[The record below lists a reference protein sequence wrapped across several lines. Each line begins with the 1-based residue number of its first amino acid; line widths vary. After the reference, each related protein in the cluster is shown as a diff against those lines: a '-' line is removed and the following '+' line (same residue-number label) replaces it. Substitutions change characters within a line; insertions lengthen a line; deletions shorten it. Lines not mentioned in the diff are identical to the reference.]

1 MKNKNKKIYIILFA
15 SLIVLLGFIVAFN
28 VISAINSN
36 LCINCHK
43 NKKEKGK
50 NYCSECLLE
59 AKKKLEEQK
68 NEGSENKIS
77 GNSDSENSK
86 LSVDT
91 SSPDPK
97 KPDSKSD
104 NDSKQSTVTK
114 PGTGT
119 TSSDSKKTGSQSD
132 KDGKKKTYNE
142 LNYDPADYDDPD
154 DYAEDAWGEDFD
166 DYDDA
171 YDYWEDY

>member
-1 MKNKNKKIYIILFA
+1 MKNKNIKVYIILCIFA
-15 SLIVLLGFIVAFN
+15 LVLLGFIVAFN
-28 VISAINSN
+28 LITVSKSN

-50 NYCSECLLE
+50 NYCTECLLE
-59 AKKKLEEQK
+59 AKKELEKQK
-68 NEGSENKIS
+68 NEGTENKTT
-77 GNSDSENSK
+77 GNSDNEEVN
-86 LSVDT
+86 LIIDT

-97 KPDSKSD
+97 KTPSNSNKDIKQSTGTSTAEPKETDSKSD
-104 NDSKQSTVTK
+104 KDS
-114 PGTGT
+114 
-119 TSSDSKKTGSQSD
+119 
-132 KDGKKKTYNE
+132 KKKTYNE

>member
-1 MKNKNKKIYIILFA
+1 MKNKNIKVYIILIA
-15 SLIVLLGFIVAFN
+15 TVLVLLGFIVAFN
-28 VISAINSN
+28 LISVSKSN

-50 NYCSECLLE
+50 NYCTDCLLE
-59 AKKKLEEQK
+59 AKKEIEKQK
-68 NEGSENKIS
+68 NEGSKNETT
-77 GNSDSENSK
+77 GNSDNEESK
-86 LSVDT
+86 LNVDI

-97 KPDSKSD
+97 KTPSNSNKDI
-104 NDSKQSTVTK
+104 KQST
-114 PGTGT
+114 GTS
-119 TSSDSKKTGSQSD
+119 SSDSNKTDSISD
-132 KDGKKKTYNE
+132 KDHKKKTYNE

>member
-1 MKNKNKKIYIILFA
+1 MKNKNKKVYVILAA
-15 SLIVLLGFIVAFN
+15 SLFIFLGFIFAFN
-28 VISAINSN
+28 VISTVNIN
-36 LCINCHK
+36 LCINCHH

-68 NEGSENKIS
+68 NEDTGNKIS
-77 GNSDSENSK
+77 GNSYSENNK

-91 SSPDPK
+91 SAPDPK
-97 KPDSKSD
+97 KTDSKSD
-104 NDSKQSTVTK
+104 KDSKQSSVTK
-114 PGTGT
+114 PSTGT

-171 YDYWEDY
+171 YDYLEYY

>member
-1 MKNKNKKIYIILFA
+1 MKNKNKKVYIIILAFV
-15 SLIVLLGFIVAFN
+15 LVLLGFIISFN
-28 VISAINSN
+28 VILVSKSN
-36 LCINCHK
+36 LCINCRQ
-43 NKKEKGK
+43 NKKENGS
-50 NYCSECLLE
+50 NYCAECLLE

-68 NEGSENKIS
+68 KEGTENKITS
-77 GNSDSENSK
+77 DSDSEDIK
-86 LSVDT
+86 LKIST
-91 SSPDPK
+91 SPDPK
-97 KPDSKSD
+97 KTDSKSD
-104 NDSKQSTVTK
+104 KDSKQGK
-114 PGTGT
+114 GT

-132 KDGKKKTYNE
+132 KDNTKKTYNE